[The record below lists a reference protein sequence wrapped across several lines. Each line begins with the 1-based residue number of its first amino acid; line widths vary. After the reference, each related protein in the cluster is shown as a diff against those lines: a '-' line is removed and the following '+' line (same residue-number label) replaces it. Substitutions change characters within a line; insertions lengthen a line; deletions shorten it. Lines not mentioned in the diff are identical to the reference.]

1 MAYLWLILSGACS
14 VAASVAL
21 KAAGAGSAAGLP
33 ASLLGQALPYLA
45 AIGAYG
51 LGFGFY
57 ALALRQL
64 EFTDAPCLVSTDD
77 ESYTYNNRINR
88 ISSIQEHHMLR
99 RAVERG
105 VAADRLAKALNV
117 DISQI
122 HKKVNLLESICPEA
136 AEMLKDQHF

>member
-21 KAAGAGSAAGLP
+21 KAAGSSAAQAAAP
-33 ASLLGQALPYLA
+33 SLLSQALPYLG

-64 EFTDAPCLVSTDD
+64 DLTLAYPLMVAFAIAGVFAYGLLSGTETITAMRMAGAAFIAIGVFL
-77 ESYTYNNRINR
+77 
-88 ISSIQEHHMLR
+88 IS
-99 RAVERG
+99 
-105 VAADRLAKALNV
+105 K
-117 DISQI
+117 
-122 HKKVNLLESICPEA
+122 
-136 AEMLKDQHF
+136 

>member
-21 KAAGAGSAAGLP
+21 KAAGAGSPAGLP
-33 ASLLGQALPYLA
+33 ASLLGQVLPYLA

-64 EFTDAPCLVSTDD
+64 DLTLAYPLMVACA
-77 ESYTYNNRINR
+77 I
-88 ISSIQEHHMLR
+88 
-99 RAVERG
+99 AG
-105 VAADRLAKALNV
+105 VFGYG
-117 DISQI
+117 
-122 HKKVNLLESICPEA
+122 LLSGAESISAVRMAGA
-136 AEMLKDQHF
+136 AFIAIGVFLLSK

>member
-21 KAAGAGSAAGLP
+21 KAAGSASAQAGAS
-33 ASLLGQALPYLA
+33 SLLTQALPYVG

-64 EFTDAPCLVSTDD
+64 DLTLAYPLMVACAIAGVFAYGLLSGTETITAMRMAGAAFIAIGVFL
-77 ESYTYNNRINR
+77 
-88 ISSIQEHHMLR
+88 IS
-99 RAVERG
+99 
-105 VAADRLAKALNV
+105 K
-117 DISQI
+117 
-122 HKKVNLLESICPEA
+122 
-136 AEMLKDQHF
+136 

>member
-21 KAAGAGSAAGLP
+21 KAAGAGSSAGLP

-64 EFTDAPCLVSTDD
+64 DLTLAYPLMVAFA
-77 ESYTYNNRINR
+77 I
-88 ISSIQEHHMLR
+88 
-99 RAVERG
+99 AG
-105 VAADRLAKALNV
+105 VFGYG
-117 DISQI
+117 
-122 HKKVNLLESICPEA
+122 LLSGAESISA
-136 AEMLKDQHF
+136 ARMAGAAFIAIGIFLLSK

>member
-21 KAAGAGSAAGLP
+21 KSAGAGPSTALP
-33 ASLLGQALPYLA
+33 APLLTQALPYLM

-64 EFTDAPCLVSTDD
+64 DLTLAYPLMVAFA
-77 ESYTYNNRINR
+77 I
-88 ISSIQEHHMLR
+88 
-99 RAVERG
+99 AG
-105 VAADRLAKALNV
+105 VFGYG
-117 DISQI
+117 
-122 HKKVNLLESICPEA
+122 LLSGAESISAMRMAGA
-136 AEMLKDQHF
+136 AFIAVGVFLISK